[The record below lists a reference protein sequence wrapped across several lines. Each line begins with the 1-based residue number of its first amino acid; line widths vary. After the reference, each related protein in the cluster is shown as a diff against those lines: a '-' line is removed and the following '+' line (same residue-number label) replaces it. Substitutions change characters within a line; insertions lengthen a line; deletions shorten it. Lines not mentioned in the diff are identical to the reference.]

1 MRDLQKLIRNK
12 MEEELEISSKYIYNT
27 ISEDGNPQYDIKPK
41 NIFDFLTTGSKFKK
55 IPEYQRP
62 YSWQQNH
69 VEDFLNDI
77 LDVSVKRNSKESWF
91 LGSIYVTKN
100 GASDENSFVLDGQQ
114 RLTTL
119 QIVIN
124 ELKLCRYYDSSYEF
138 GGEFKKIS
146 KTLEECLLVNNGK
159 GKYLPRFVTD
169 KITNEFLDLYINDS
183 SSIDS
188 YDDYK
193 VFKDKLISSE
203 NNGSNRS
210 LSIKTLF
217 ENIKLVNKFIVQKLF
232 NNIDSNN
239 NPIFELDTAEQRVI
253 LFIKALLY
261 KIWLIE
267 IPLIKESVSI
277 EIFESLNNRGKPLS
291 LIDKIQ
297 FKSLSRGFSSVN
309 KLDIKTHWGQV
320 YELIDKHTRNSKNRF
335 FKDEED
341 FIQSYFLGILG
352 QEISGDNEYL
362 ANFESLYLNSED
374 KLFQFFSSIKRMLRF
389 FNGINNFE
397 ESVFIN
403 NFSNNRERE
412 KVKAI
417 LTVLQILLK
426 GYKNTLYLVIN
437 LIHHYNDEDIK
448 NNYSLI
454 QGIWSILRISYYKN
468 LFEGEPS
475 NIVRSDFN
483 LLIRDYANKKPV
495 IYSNLIFHLYDLSK
509 TEKNRDSSVSS
520 SDSNEFD
527 SENVSNLFKFKNLKF
542 DNNGKNLKY
551 VFSKSLDSTSSL
563 LNSED
568 NIKSKLI
575 LYLYCLLTNYSSI
588 NAYSKDQHDGMN
600 VEHIFPRAWK
610 NHWSDK
616 KYKKE
621 EVLNYLR
628 NINEPLFLNSVSNSS
643 IEFELKDYNTTP
655 FIQEE
660 CLIEWIGNKLILNG
674 IRNKRIKNESYKY
687 KFSEGYN
694 EAGAIVL
701 PRIKSEKLMLND
713 SEFDFRT
720 ILDRSIH
727 ILDTINERFFTDN
740 WDLISFD

>member
-1 MRDLQKLIRNK
+1 
-12 MEEELEISSKYIYNT
+12 MEEIEISSRYIYNT

-77 LDVSVKRNSKESWF
+77 LEVAVRRNSKESWF

-119 QIVIN
+119 QIIIN
-124 ELKLCRYYDSSYEF
+124 ELKLSRYYDSSFEF
-138 GGEFKKIS
+138 GSDFKEIS

-169 KITNEFLDLYINDS
+169 KITNEFLDSYINNS
-183 SSIDS
+183 SNIDS
-188 YDDYK
+188 YEDYK
-193 VFKDKLISSE
+193 EFKEKLESSE
-203 NNGSNRS
+203 KSGTNRS

-217 ENIKLVNKFIVQKLF
+217 ENIKYINKFIIQKLF
-232 NNIDSNN
+232 NNLDENN
-239 NPIFELDTAEQRVI
+239 NSIMDLDSVEKRVI
-253 LFIKALLY
+253 LFVRTLLY

-297 FKSLSRGFSSVN
+297 FKSLSKGFSSVN

-320 YELIDKHTRNSKNRF
+320 YELIDKHTRSSKNRF

-352 QEISGDNEYL
+352 QEINGDNEYL
-362 ANFESLYLNSED
+362 KNFENLYLNSED
-374 KLFQFFSSIKRMLRF
+374 RLSEFFTSVKRMLRF

-403 NFSNNRERE
+403 NFSNSKDKE

-426 GYKNTLYLVIN
+426 GYKNTLYLIIN
-437 LIHHYNDEDIK
+437 LIYHYNDEDAK

-509 TEKNRDSSVSS
+509 NENSQGSSKF
-520 SDSNEFD
+520 DFD
-527 SENVSNLFKFKNLKF
+527 SKETISETSSNLFKFKNLEF
-542 DNNGKNLKY
+542 VNNGKNLKY
-551 VFSKSLDSTSSL
+551 VFSKSLDSTSSI
-563 LNSED
+563 LNTED
-568 NIKSKLI
+568 NFKSKLI

-616 KYKKE
+616 RYKTE
-621 EVLNYLR
+621 DVLNYLR
-628 NINEPLFLNSVSNSS
+628 NNNETSLLNSVSNSS
-643 IEFELKDYNTTP
+643 VEFELKDYSTIP

-674 IRNKRIKNESYKY
+674 TRNKRIKNEKYKY
-687 KFSEGYN
+687 KLSEGYT
-694 EAGAIVL
+694 ESGAIVL
-701 PRIKSEKLMLND
+701 PRIKTEKLKLND
-713 SEFDFRT
+713 SEFDYQS

-727 ILDTINERFFTDN
+727 ILDTINDRFFSEN
-740 WDLISFD
+740 WDFITYD